1 MPSERDLGVMVT
13 LNNQKKNK
21 SKLPVKLDAGIFNG
35 QGKSEKKY
43 WKILEDA
50 FAIGAGLENIHNVN
64 VIVSLIV

>member
-35 QGKSEKKY
+35 QGKSGPKEFDSYKDIISRLTFKPVRMNKSVY
-43 WKILEDA
+43 SPE
-50 FAIGAGLENIHNVN
+50 IG
-64 VIVSLIV
+64 